1 MFRRVI
7 TSYLI
12 AIALA
17 GPGLCCCSVNRAFA
31 RDRAPAGRSYR
42 CNVAAHSCCHSDR
55 DSQSPG
61 KPDKCP
67 CRKHHEQPIVSLDD
81 GSSPAGDALGASQWR
96 PNFASAMAV
105 IDALF
110 AAGDPSHLA
119 QQALDA
125 THLTSQALLRALS
138 VMRC

>member
-12 AIALA
+12 AIVLA
-17 GPGLCCCSVNRAFA
+17 GPGLCCCSFNRAFA
-31 RDRAPAGRSYR
+31 RDCAPAGRSHG
-42 CNVAAHSCCHSDR
+42 CKVAAHTCCHSETDR
-55 DSQSPG
+55 QLPG
-61 KPDKCP
+61 KPDTCP
-67 CRKHHEQPIVSLDD
+67 CRKHHEQPIVSLD
-81 GSSPAGDALGASQWR
+81 GSSLANDALGATQWR
-96 PNFASAMAV
+96 PNFASATAV

-110 AAGDPSHLA
+110 GAGDPSHLA

-125 THLTSQALLRALS
+125 PHLTSQALLRALS